1 MGVKW
6 PIVAIAVSHTFTCSP
21 TSSYFILSFCFFRL
35 SLKKCKKME
44 PDSGYRR
51 GQYQN
56 YKAISHY
63 HLISRE
69 TVNQIIKDTWIVFQY
84 LWSSHSRDSISFKHI
99 SWHWVICQLILT
111 STVSSL
117 PISNPQRSE
126 NLFWREAPT
135 ARTLPLEALS
145 FSKKRIASQVSI
157 SS

>member
-1 MGVKW
+1 MAYCCNRSITHIHMLPHVQL
-6 PIVAIAVSHTFTCSP
+6 F
-21 TSSYFILSFCFFRL
+21 YFIILFFSIEFKNMQKDGARQWVQTWPVSEL
-35 SLKKCKKME
+35 QSNK
-44 PDSGYRR
+44 SY
-51 GQYQN
+51 
-56 YKAISHY
+56 Y

-69 TVNQIIKDTWIVFQY
+69 TVNQIIKATWIVFQY

>member
-6 PIVAIAVSHTFTCSP
+6 PIIAIAVPHTFTCSP
-21 TSSYFILSFCFFRL
+21 ASGYFLLSFCFFRS

-69 TVNQIIKDTWIVFQY
+69 TVNQIIEDTWIVFQF

-117 PISNPQRSE
+117 PISNPQQSE

-135 ARTLPLEALS
+135 VRTLPLVALS
-145 FSKKRIASQVSI
+145 SSKKRIASQVSI